1 LGCGAYFDGCRDMNQ
16 ILRALDLMLGIGGN
30 RSRSFSD
37 DNARSEAVSRLWSQW
52 QNESPEHRAE
62 HLLREWLTPGQ
73 ADQYGAFRS
82 FEVVGCDTGKRY
94 RIYRARVMNIAELDA
109 VGEVARQWCVVPEG
123 ALPVE
128 DIMLAQKIAL
138 EGREA
143 DTLAIA
149 RTPQD
154 SGALSSIFCQCG
166 ALLLMAAAFATLIW
180 LYAPS

>member
-1 LGCGAYFDGCRDMNQ
+1 MIQ
-16 ILRALDLMLGIGGN
+16 ILRALGRMLGIGRN
-30 RSRSFSD
+30 RSRSSRD
-37 DNARSEAVSRLWSQW
+37 DTARSEAVSRLWSQW

-62 HLLREWLTPGQ
+62 HLLREWLTPRQ
-73 ADQYGAFRS
+73 ADQYSAFRS

-109 VGEVARQWCVVPEG
+109 DGEVARQWCVVPEG

-138 EGREA
+138 ERRES
-143 DTLAIA
+143 DTLAVA

-154 SGALSSIFCQCG
+154 SGPLNAIFCQCG

-180 LYAPS
+180 FYAPP